1 MQKAPTVLPMAAG
14 LLPFLRHGN
23 SPSRRLLL
31 VALVALACNV
41 ALATL
46 AWFLVGL
53 IMR

>member
-23 SPSRRLLL
+23 SPSRGWLL
-31 VALVALACNV
+31 LVALACNV